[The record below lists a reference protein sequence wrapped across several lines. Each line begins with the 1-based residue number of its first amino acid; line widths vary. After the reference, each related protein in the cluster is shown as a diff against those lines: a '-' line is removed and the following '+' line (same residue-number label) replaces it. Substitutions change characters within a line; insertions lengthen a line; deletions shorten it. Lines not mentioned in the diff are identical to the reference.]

1 MQLQAPTTGK
11 GNTDGIVL
19 VYSKQLSV
27 SDAIIASYNASK
39 ESQMFSTAKYLRATV
54 LSTFESLGTTTWPPT
69 ATELENSWTNEIPQK
84 LAKFLTIVL
93 SGKELTTN
101 EDTTRLT
108 HSIGEDICRAV
119 TNVSLNLT

>member
-39 ESQMFSTAKYLRATV
+39 ESQMISTAKYLRETV

-93 SGKELTTN
+93 SVKELTTN
-101 EDTTRLT
+101 EDTKRLT